1 MSDLDK
7 LREKAQAATP
17 ELWRAYYD
25 DYGEPASEDDLGY
38 RPGTMLVAP
47 DPFDGDR
54 ILIDGLTP
62 QEAMRI
68 VGALNVR
75 EAALIERER
84 ALTEAL
90 RAAIEEADQN
100 LTRWLIFWSHI
111 KGKKDGQFTISHVAL
126 EAARAALNEVTHH
139 DTDF

>member
-68 VGALNVR
+68 VRALNVH
-75 EAALIERER
+75 EAALIDRLQRVETALPILREL
-84 ALTEAL
+84 ALPSSMAT
-90 RAAIEEADQN
+90 DP
-100 LTRWLIFWSHI
+100 
-111 KGKKDGQFTISHVAL
+111 DGECFFCGGDANEPEDHAGDCLVTL
-126 EAARAALNEVTHH
+126 ARAALEG
-139 DTDF
+139 DSE